1 VCVRLDLGHPCRSG
15 RASGPL
21 ETQLEGPNRYPSTE
35 PGQLDSEG
43 EKMRFR
49 LLLILA
55 GIVVFGLGNARNTY
69 AAPPSSNC
77 ALLTPAQIQKVLGQ
91 PYQAPKEDS
100 LIPPFGTKW
109 GSHCTYRSQK
119 GGDFDIVVH
128 FFVYVTASPA
138 EAKQW
143 FDMGAGVAKIKSKP
157 AIGDAAYIDLADG
170 AIHVLKGKV
179 LYWISIRPANEQQ
192 EKDLAASVAAQ
203 I

>member
-1 VCVRLDLGHPCRSG
+1 
-15 RASGPL
+15 
-21 ETQLEGPNRYPSTE
+21 
-35 PGQLDSEG
+35 
-43 EKMRFR
+43 MRFK

-55 GIVVFGLGNARNTY
+55 GMLVVGLGNARNTY

-77 ALLTPAQIQKVLGQ
+77 ALLTPAQIQKVLGK
-91 PYQAPKEDS
+91 PFDAPKEDS

-119 GGDFDIVVH
+119 GGDIRVD

-143 FDMGAGVAKIKSKP
+143 FDMGAAVAKVKSKP
-157 AIGDAAYIDLADG
+157 AIGDAAYIDHG
-170 AIHVLKGKV
+170 EIHVLKGKV
-179 LYWISIRPANEQQ
+179 LYWISTSGLGEQQ
-192 EKDLAASVAAQ
+192 MKDLAASVAAQ